1 MDPTRLLEEDDT
13 HFEARLLR
21 TARRDDP
28 PPEAMN
34 RAAVALGLG
43 VSASAAATA
52 TATAVAKAATGHVA
66 AAHTV
71 GTLGAASLAK
81 WVGIGVMSGLVVTG
95 GVRYASDPL
104 LRASLGHGSAAA
116 ANVAAA
122 ERTVKTRDSA
132 ARLRAEERVPEE
144 PARAVA
150 PSLSPETEAARAP
163 LAAPRVPHAPGSSGA
178 AEAAGASPNGSAHVA
193 SLSSELVVLE
203 RARRA
208 LVAHDP
214 DAVLRELG
222 TYISMPHTAVL
233 EAEAEM
239 LAIEA
244 LVQRGDTAKAA
255 ARAARALETPQNGP
269 HAARLREI
277 VTAGE
282 H

>member
-28 PPEAMN
+28 PPDAVN

-66 AAHTV
+66 ATHTV

-104 LRASLGHGSAAA
+104 LWASMGHASAPA
-116 ANVAAA
+116 ANVAPA
-122 ERTVKTRDSA
+122 ERA
-132 ARLRAEERVPEE
+132 ANASGLGIRAKQGEREMEAPRAELGFSTGADIGKAPQAVARSPRG
-144 PARAVA
+144 AGSTRAVQQD
-150 PSLSPETEAARAP
+150 
-163 LAAPRVPHAPGSSGA
+163 LAAPS
-178 AEAAGASPNGSAHVA
+178 ESAHVA
-193 SLSSELVVLE
+193 SLSSELAVLE
-203 RARRA
+203 RARHA
-208 LVAHDP
+208 LVAQDP
-214 DAVLRELG
+214 DAVLRELA
-222 TYISMPHTAVL
+222 TYASMPHTEVL

-244 LVQRGDTAKAA
+244 MVQRGDMAK
-255 ARAARALETPQNGP
+255 ARALAARSLEGQPNGP
-269 HAARLREI
+269 HAGRLREI
-277 VTAGE
+277 VAASE
-282 H
+282 K